1 MQKKYAMKTRNVNE
15 VVVMSANSRL
25 TACTNMMLL
34 GLVLLALLSYSN
46 AVFAH
51 ASLVKAE
58 PARRAALSTS
68 PKQVRLWFNEEIE
81 PAYASLSVL
90 DADANPMTAGKPSVH
105 PDDPKSIFIEL
116 PELVPGQYTVKFRVL
131 SVDGH
136 VVDSDYKFTVK
147 NKR

>member
-1 MQKKYAMKTRNVNE
+1 MQNKYAMKTRNVNE
-15 VVVMSANSRL
+15 VVAMSTHSRL
-25 TACTNMMLL
+25 TAWPSMMLL
-34 GLVLLALLSYSN
+34 GLVLLTLLSYSN

-58 PARRAALSTS
+58 PARRAMLSTS

-81 PAYASLSVL
+81 PAFASLTVL
-90 DADANPMTAGKPSVH
+90 DAEANPMTAEKPLVH
-105 PDDPKSIFIEL
+105 PEDPKSIFVEL
-116 PELVPGQYTVKFRVL
+116 PELAPGQYTVKFRVL

-147 NKR
+147 NKK

>member
-1 MQKKYAMKTRNVNE
+1 MQNKYAMKTRNVNE
-15 VVVMSANSRL
+15 VVATTTHSRL
-25 TACTNMMLL
+25 TAWTSMMLL
-34 GLVLLALLSYSN
+34 GLVLLTLLSYSN

-58 PARRAALSTS
+58 PARRAMLSTS

-81 PAYASLSVL
+81 PAFASLTVL
-90 DADANPMTAGKPSVH
+90 DAEANPMTAEKPLVH
-105 PDDPKSIFIEL
+105 PEDPKSIFVEL
-116 PELVPGQYTVKFRVL
+116 PELAPGQYTVKFRVL

-147 NKR
+147 NKK